1 MPSSW
6 QCYQTDQFTY
16 GGLAFMPFCRPPSRY
31 TWSVHMLLQCYVLLI
46 QVCNIA
52 KGQRYSSK
60 LNEHQVRNILRLA
73 CVRPAEREERTL
85 GVNTITNPTCV
96 TAPFIFCSICFFL
109 FTLLVLFSKV
119 INTFCAFSDTQE
131 EQLYLW
137 WLCKR
142 IWHQGEQPTCFGWCS
157 CASGTKGKCIFFL
170 LE

>member
-1 MPSSW
+1 MQYFRQQYNYSLKYTHWPCL
-6 QCYQTDQFTY
+6 QAGNATRPTY
-16 GGLAFMPFCRPPSRY
+16 LPMEVSLLCLFVS
-31 TWSVHMLLQCYVLLI
+31 LLQDIPDLFTCYYNVLLM

-52 KGQRYSSK
+52 KVQRYSSK

-131 EQLYLW
+131 EQLYL
-137 WLCKR
+137 
-142 IWHQGEQPTCFGWCS
+142 
-157 CASGTKGKCIFFL
+157 
-170 LE
+170 

>member
-6 QCYQTDQFTY
+6 QSYQTDLFTY

-85 GVNTITNPTCV
+85 GVNTITNPTCDC
-96 TAPFIFCSICFFL
+96 TFYFLFHMFFL
-109 FTLLVLFSKV
+109 IHTISFVFKRYKHLLCILRYSRRTTIPLMIMQK
-119 INTFCAFSDTQE
+119 NLASRWTTN
-131 EQLYLW
+131 LLW
-137 WLCKR
+137 LMLVCFR
-142 IWHQGEQPTCFGWCS
+142 HQR
-157 CASGTKGKCIFFL
+157 
-170 LE
+170 

>member
-1 MPSSW
+1 MCWNSEVFFYSNPACV
-6 QCYQTDQFTY
+6 QVRNMVCCVL
-16 GGLAFMPFCRPPSRY
+16 GICRLM
-31 TWSVHMLLQCYVLLI
+31 VHMLLQCYVLLI

-109 FTLLVLFSKV
+109 FTLLVLFSKG

>member
-1 MPSSW
+1 MQYFRRQYNYSLKYTHWPCL
-6 QCYQTDQFTY
+6 QAGNPTRPTY
-16 GGLAFMPFCRPPSRY
+16 LPMEVSLLCLFVS
-31 TWSVHMLLQCYVLLI
+31 LLQDIPDLFTCYYNVLLM

-52 KGQRYSSK
+52 KGQRYPSK

-109 FTLLVLFSKV
+109 FTLLVLFSKG

-131 EQLYLW
+131 EQLYL
-137 WLCKR
+137 
-142 IWHQGEQPTCFGWCS
+142 
-157 CASGTKGKCIFFL
+157 
-170 LE
+170 